1 MLDQARVHGPDELA
15 RLGKRIFEVID
26 PELAD
31 RREGELL
38 EAAERRA
45 LESSRLTMRKRGD
58 GTTQGSFRLP
68 DLQAD
73 MLRTALEALS
83 SPRRHHPTTDR
94 HALAGLRR
102 HLLPPRD
109 HDGSES

>member
-1 MLDQARVHGPDELA
+1 M
-15 RLGKRIFEVID
+15 ID

-45 LESSRLTMRKRGD
+45 LESSRLSMRKRGD
-58 GTTQGSFRLP
+58 GTTHGSFRLP
-68 DLQAD
+68 DLHAD

-83 SPRRHHPTTDR
+83 SPRRHHPNPHPTRHGHADGATD
-94 HALAGLRR
+94 AAA
-102 HLLPPRD
+102 D
-109 HDGSES
+109 TSTDTSADASANGSGPDRAPDRT